1 MVDLKINLPESFLQ
15 EEERDGYKVS
25 AEMKQLWAV
34 QMDLLCEL
42 DRVCKKHNL
51 RYTLDFGTLLGAIR
65 HKGFIPWDEDIDV
78 TMLREDF
85 NKLQEIAA
93 SEFQHPYF
101 FQTVDTD
108 PGFDGGIAR
117 IRRSDTTFLQKEG
130 VVYRT
135 KHNHGIFIDIFVFDN
150 APSNDYAEVR
160 KIHLD
165 CNRIYF
171 RGIYILAHPLA
182 LRFGK
187 TLPKRLARYLYAK
200 LKYGSVTK
208 AYKLI
213 EDRATHFPES
223 GYVCCLDTPIDTW
236 IRPKKWF
243 EEITHVPFEGMMF
256 PVSAHYDEILT
267 QRYGDYMTPVVV
279 DSIYKM
285 WMFDADRPY
294 NEVINEKGFYDNQL
308 KELGLDVNGNKVI

>member
-15 EEERDGYKVS
+15 EEDRDGYKVS

-187 TLPKRLARYLYAK
+187 TLPKRLARYMYAK

-236 IRPKKWF
+236 IRPKTWF

-256 PVSAHYDEILT
+256 PVSTHYDEILT
-267 QRYGDYMTPVVV
+267 QRYGDYKTPVVV

-294 NEVINEKGFYDNQL
+294 TEVINEKGFYDNQL

>member
-1 MVDLKINLPESFLQ
+1 MVDLKIELPESFLL

-34 QMDLLCEL
+34 QLDLLNEL
-42 DRVCKKHNL
+42 DCVCKKHNL

-78 TMLREDF
+78 SMLREDF
-85 NKLQEIAA
+85 NKLQAVAA
-93 SEFQHPYF
+93 DEFKHPYF

-108 PGFDGGIAR
+108 PGFEGGIAR

-150 APSNDYAEVR
+150 APSKEYDEVR
-160 KIHLD
+160 KLHLE
-165 CNRIYF
+165 CNSIYYHGLF
-171 RGIYILAHPLA
+171 TLAHPLA

-187 TLPKRLARYLYAK
+187 TLPDRFMRYAYAK
-200 LKYGSVTK
+200 LKYGSVRK
-208 AYKLI
+208 AYKRI
-213 EDRATHFPES
+213 EKLATGNPDS

-243 EEITHVPFEGMMF
+243 EEITYVPFENMMC
-256 PVSAHYDEILT
+256 PVSTHYDEILT
-267 QRYGDYMTPVVV
+267 QRYGDYMTPKVV
-279 DSIYKM
+279 DSIYKL
-285 WMFDADRPY
+285 WMFDASRSY
-294 NEVINEKGFYDNQL
+294 SEVINEKGFYDRQL
-308 KELGLDVNGNKVI
+308 KELGLDYNGNRIR

>member
-1 MVDLKINLPESFLQ
+1 MVELNIQLPESFFL
-15 EEERDGYKVS
+15 EEERDGYKIS
-25 AEMKQLWAV
+25 AEMKELWAV
-34 QMDLLCEL
+34 QLDLLNEL

-78 TMLREDF
+78 SMLREDF
-85 NKLQEIAA
+85 VKLQEIA
-93 SEFQHPYF
+93 SEEFKHPYF

-108 PGFDGGIAR
+108 PEFEGGIAR

-150 APSNDYAEVR
+150 APSNDFAEVR
-160 KIHLD
+160 KVHLE
-165 CNRIYF
+165 CNKIYF
-171 RGIYILAHPLA
+171 LGVFVLAHRLS

-187 TLPKRLARYLYAK
+187 SLPKRIVKKLYAK
-200 LKYGSVTK
+200 LNYGTVAR
-208 AYKLI
+208 AYRMI
-213 EDRATHFPES
+213 EDRATSFPDC
-223 GYVCCLDTPIDTW
+223 GYVCCFDTPIDTW
-236 IRPKKWF
+236 LRPKLWF
-243 EEITHVPFEGMMF
+243 EEITHAPFEGMMF
-256 PVSAHYDEILT
+256 PVSAHYDELLT

-285 WMFDADRPY
+285 WTFDASRPY
-294 NEVINEKGFYDNQL
+294 TEVINEKGFYDKQL
-308 KELGLDVNGNKVI
+308 KELGLDYNGDRIK